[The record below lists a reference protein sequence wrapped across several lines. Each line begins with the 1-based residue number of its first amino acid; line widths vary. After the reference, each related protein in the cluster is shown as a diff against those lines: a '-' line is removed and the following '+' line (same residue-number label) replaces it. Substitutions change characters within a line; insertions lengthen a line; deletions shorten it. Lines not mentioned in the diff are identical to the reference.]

1 MSDARPRP
9 GTEVTDD
16 RPGRPG
22 TAAFLAALR
31 VRRNAKVGFTVGA
44 VLALAILALVV
55 RGAEA
60 AQYPIFLYAA
70 LAFVLAVGVGLL
82 LTAVFTVGVA
92 VRRAREMDG
101 DAGRS
106 N

>member
-9 GTEVTDD
+9 GTDATDD
-16 RPGRPG
+16 QPGRPG

-31 VRRNAKVGFTVGA
+31 VRRNAKVGFALGT
-44 VLALAILALVV
+44 VLALALLTLVV
-55 RGAEA
+55 RGAAA
-60 AQYPIFLYAA
+60 AQYPVYLYAA

-82 LTAVFTVGVA
+82 LTAALTVGVA

-101 DAGRS
+101 ETGRPD
-106 N
+106 